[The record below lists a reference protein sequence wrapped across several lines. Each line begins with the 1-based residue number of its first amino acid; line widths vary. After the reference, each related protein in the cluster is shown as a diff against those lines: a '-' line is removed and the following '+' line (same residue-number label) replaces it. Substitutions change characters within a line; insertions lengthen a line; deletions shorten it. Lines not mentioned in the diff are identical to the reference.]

1 MPLPTGKLPLMSDFV
16 EAHST
21 NKKPK
26 KVRKRIVVEE
36 SSDSISS
43 VEVQSEVSKHPQEK
57 GV

>member
-1 MPLPTGKLPLMSDFV
+1 MPLPTGKVPLMSDFV

-36 SSDSISS
+36 SSDSVSS
-43 VEVQSEVSKHPQEK
+43 VEVQSEVSKHP
-57 GV
+57 